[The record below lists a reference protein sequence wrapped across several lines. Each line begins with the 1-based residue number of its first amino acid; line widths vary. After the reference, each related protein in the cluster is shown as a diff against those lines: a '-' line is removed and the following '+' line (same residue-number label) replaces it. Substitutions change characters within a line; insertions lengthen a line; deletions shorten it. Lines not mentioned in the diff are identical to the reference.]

1 MLKKSRTLIVML
13 SAQLGAFFVAQAV
26 AQQPPGQERPPMP
39 VEAGQVEVGQVILS
53 IPAIGSLK
61 SSESVTI
68 SPEISGRISEIIGKE
83 GQPVKAGE
91 LLVALDPSI
100 YQAELAQAQASIA
113 LSKANYQ
120 RASELFDKRVG
131 TQQARDEAQAGFL
144 ADEASLAS
152 AQARLTKTKIYAPF
166 DGVLG
171 LRRASVGQYVSPGEI
186 VFNLEAIDPLKID
199 FRIPEI
205 YLSKIKIG
213 QQIATKLD
221 ALPGKQYTGTLYA
234 IDPLID
240 QNGRSILIRATLP
253 NDTGEL
259 RPGLFARLNLI
270 YETRDQ
276 ALLVPE
282 QAVFFMGQQ
291 KFVYRIVEGRATL
304 SPVTTGDRNAGK
316 VEIVEGLSAGEQI
329 IVAGMMKIFNG
340 MPVAPLPA
348 CGSPSG
354 PGGPPSGPGGPPSGP
369 GGPPPGGPCGSPPAA
384 PK

>member
-68 SPEISGRISEIIGKE
+68 SPEIAGRISEIIGKE

-131 TQQARDEAQAGFL
+131 TQQARDEAQARFL

-186 VFNLEAIDPLKID
+186 VFNLEAINPLKID

-348 CGSPSG
+348 CG
-354 PGGPPSGPGGPPSGP
+354 PPSGP
-369 GGPPPGGPCGSPPAA
+369 GGPPPSDSCGSPPAA